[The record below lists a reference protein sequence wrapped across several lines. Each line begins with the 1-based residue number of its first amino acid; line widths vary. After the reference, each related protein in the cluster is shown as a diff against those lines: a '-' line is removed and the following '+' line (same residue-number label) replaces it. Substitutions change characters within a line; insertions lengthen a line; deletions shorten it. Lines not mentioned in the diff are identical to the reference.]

1 MVNNFLKNNLA
12 ILFGN
17 VFFKIGGYIYKFLM
31 VYLLNNY
38 AYGILTIISPFQ
50 NILQTLAAGG
60 LPPTISKYVSEYNVT
75 NQKENSYK
83 LILVSIKIAILLGI
97 TFGLLM
103 IFFIA
108 PLLVKIYNNKSLL
121 LPLQIIG
128 LIVPFSAIVGVFRGI
143 FQGTYEMTHILTSR
157 AIEQI
162 TMILSAIVL
171 IILGFSVVGAI
182 FGSVI
187 GFFSSLISVIIILHK
202 YFLDVFQG
210 MLKLKMD
217 FKEEIK
223 IAYKI
228 ISFSI
233 PVILTAIS
241 EIGIYSMTTTIMP
254 LFITI
259 SEVGYFGIAEPIARL
274 PLMISNSLAT
284 TILPVTSEMFASK
297 NTNILKKYM
306 FNALRYNLI
315 IMVPICLFIMIFS
328 KEVLLV
334 MFFTKPFYSKG
345 ANVLTILT
353 LGMFF
358 YSIFAITSSMI
369 QGAGKPKSSMYL
381 LIGGF
386 IQILLLSFIFI
397 PYFGVNGG
405 AISTTLTT
413 ATMTLISLIYLN
425 KHISLKFNM
434 GHYLKILFAGIII
447 TIFLLILPKN
457 LIGFYIGLLFLFPI
471 YLITLMIIKGFTTD
485 DLNILMKIENKIPFK
500 LTIIKKMIIK
510 GTEVNFNEYRK

>member
-60 LPPTISKYVSEYNVT
+60 LPPTISKYVSEYNAT

-108 PLLVKIYNNKSLL
+108 PLLVKIYNNNSLL

-202 YFLDVFQG
+202 YFLDIFQG

-259 SEVGYFGIAEPIARL
+259 SEIGYFGIAEPIARL

-434 GHYLKILFAGIII
+434 IHYLKILFAGIII
-447 TIFLLILPKN
+447 AIFLLILPKN
-457 LIGFYIGLLFLFPI
+457 LIGFYIGLLFLFPHLFNHINDYKRI
-471 YLITLMIIKGFTTD
+471 YS
-485 DLNILMKIENKIPFK
+485 
-500 LTIIKKMIIK
+500 
-510 GTEVNFNEYRK
+510 R

>member
-60 LPPTISKYVSEYNVT
+60 LPPTISKYVSEYNAT

-425 KHISLKFNM
+425 KHISLKFNI
-434 GHYLKILFAGIII
+434 GHYLKILV
-447 TIFLLILPKN
+447 L
-457 LIGFYIGLLFLFPI
+457 
-471 YLITLMIIKGFTTD
+471 
-485 DLNILMKIENKIPFK
+485 
-500 LTIIKKMIIK
+500 
-510 GTEVNFNEYRK
+510 

>member
-60 LPPTISKYVSEYNVT
+60 LPPTISKYVSEYNAT

-108 PLLVKIYNNKSLL
+108 PLLVKIYNNNSLL

-202 YFLDVFQG
+202 YFLDIFQG

-259 SEVGYFGIAEPIARL
+259 SEIGYFGIAEPIARL

-425 KHISLKFNM
+425 KHISLKFNR
-434 GHYLKILFAGIII
+434 FII
-447 TIFLLILPKN
+447 
-457 LIGFYIGLLFLFPI
+457 
-471 YLITLMIIKGFTTD
+471 
-485 DLNILMKIENKIPFK
+485 
-500 LTIIKKMIIK
+500 
-510 GTEVNFNEYRK
+510 

>member
-60 LPPTISKYVSEYNVT
+60 LPPTISKYVSEYNAT

-108 PLLVKIYNNKSLL
+108 PLLVKIYNNNSLL

-202 YFLDVFQG
+202 YFLDIFQG

-259 SEVGYFGIAEPIARL
+259 SEIGYFGIAEPIARL

-345 ANVLTILT
+345 ANVLTI
-353 LGMFF
+353 
-358 YSIFAITSSMI
+358 TSSMI

-434 GHYLKILFAGIII
+434 IHYLKILFAGIII
-447 TIFLLILPKN
+447 AIFLLILPKN

-471 YLITLMIIKGFTTD
+471 YLITLMIIKGFTAD
-485 DLNILMKIENKIPFK
+485 DLNILMKIENKLPFK

>member
-60 LPPTISKYVSEYNVT
+60 LPPTISKYVSEYNAT

-108 PLLVKIYNNKSLL
+108 PLLVKIYNNNSLL

-202 YFLDVFQG
+202 YFLDIFQG

-259 SEVGYFGIAEPIARL
+259 SEIGYFGIAEPIARL

-434 GHYLKILFAGIII
+434 IHYLKILFAGIII
-447 TIFLLILPKN
+447 AIFLLILPKN

-471 YLITLMIIKGFTTD
+471 YLITLMIIKGFTA
-485 DLNILMKIENKIPFK
+485 KKNKK
-500 LTIIKKMIIK
+500 KTQKKMIIK

>member
-1 MVNNFLKNNLA
+1 M
-12 ILFGN
+12 ILF
-17 VFFKIGGYIYKFLM
+17 I
-31 VYLLNNY
+31 LL
-38 AYGILTIISPFQ
+38 ACLSPSNSAPKNAFTMSIA
-50 NILQTLAAGG
+50 NPLPTTLSPIVSLLAA
-60 LPPTISKYVSEYNVT
+60 LCSLVACALNVSEH
-75 NQKENSYK
+75 SAA
-83 LILVSIKIAILLGI
+83 LIPGTLFAAIPI
-97 TFGLLM
+97 
-103 IFFIA
+103 
-108 PLLVKIYNNKSLL
+108 P
-121 LPLQIIG
+121 
-128 LIVPFSAIVGVFRGI
+128 
-143 FQGTYEMTHILTSR
+143 
-157 AIEQI
+157 
-162 TMILSAIVL
+162 
-171 IILGFSVVGAI
+171 
-182 FGSVI
+182 
-187 GFFSSLISVIIILHK
+187 
-202 YFLDVFQG
+202 
-210 MLKLKMD
+210 
-217 FKEEIK
+217 
-223 IAYKI
+223 
-228 ISFSI
+228 I
-233 PVILTAIS
+233 PVPQINI
-241 EIGIYSMTTTIMP
+241 P
-254 LFITI
+254 K
-259 SEVGYFGIAEPIARL
+259 
-274 PLMISNSLAT
+274 SNSLAT

-358 YSIFAITSSMI
+358 FSIFAITSSMI

-434 GHYLKILFAGIII
+434 IHYLKILFAGIII
-447 TIFLLILPKN
+447 AIFLLILPKN

-471 YLITLMIIKGFTTD
+471 YLITLMIIKGFTAD
-485 DLNILMKIENKIPFK
+485 DLNILMKIENKLPFK

>member
-60 LPPTISKYVSEYNVT
+60 LPPTISKYVSEYNAT

-108 PLLVKIYNNKSLL
+108 PLLVKIYNNNSLL

-202 YFLDVFQG
+202 YFLDIFQG

-259 SEVGYFGIAEPIARL
+259 SEIGYFGIAEPIARL

-434 GHYLKILFAGIII
+434 IHYLKIF
-447 TIFLLILPKN
+447 KN
-457 LIGFYIGLLFLFPI
+457 
-471 YLITLMIIKGFTTD
+471 
-485 DLNILMKIENKIPFK
+485 N
-500 LTIIKKMIIK
+500 
-510 GTEVNFNEYRK
+510 

>member
-60 LPPTISKYVSEYNVT
+60 LPPTISKYVSEYNAT

-108 PLLVKIYNNKSLL
+108 PLLVKIYNNNSLL
-121 LPLQIIG
+121 LPLQIMG

-143 FQGTYEMTHILTSR
+143 FQGTYEMAHILTSR

-202 YFLDVFQG
+202 YFLDIFQG

-259 SEVGYFGIAEPIARL
+259 SEIGYFGIAEPIARL

-397 PYFGVNGG
+397 PYFGKWWC
-405 AISTTLTT
+405 
-413 ATMTLISLIYLN
+413 YL
-425 KHISLKFNM
+425 
-434 GHYLKILFAGIII
+434 HYINNSNNDINFINLF
-447 TIFLLILPKN
+447 K
-457 LIGFYIGLLFLFPI
+457 
-471 YLITLMIIKGFTTD
+471 
-485 DLNILMKIENKIPFK
+485 
-500 LTIIKKMIIK
+500 
-510 GTEVNFNEYRK
+510 

>member
-60 LPPTISKYVSEYNVT
+60 LPPTISKYVSEYNAT

-108 PLLVKIYNNKSLL
+108 PLLVKIYNNNSLL

-202 YFLDVFQG
+202 YFLDIFQG

-259 SEVGYFGIAEPIARL
+259 SEIGYFGIAEPIARL

-381 LIGGF
+381 LIRGF

-434 GHYLKILFAGIII
+434 IHYLKILAR
-447 TIFLLILPKN
+447 
-457 LIGFYIGLLFLFPI
+457 
-471 YLITLMIIKGFTTD
+471 
-485 DLNILMKIENKIPFK
+485 E
-500 LTIIKKMIIK
+500 
-510 GTEVNFNEYRK
+510 

>member
-60 LPPTISKYVSEYNVT
+60 LPPTISKYVSEYNAT

-108 PLLVKIYNNKSLL
+108 PLLVKIYNNNSLL
-121 LPLQIIG
+121 LP
-128 LIVPFSAIVGVFRGI
+128 
-143 FQGTYEMTHILTSR
+143 
-157 AIEQI
+157 
-162 TMILSAIVL
+162 
-171 IILGFSVVGAI
+171 
-182 FGSVI
+182 
-187 GFFSSLISVIIILHK
+187 
-202 YFLDVFQG
+202 
-210 MLKLKMD
+210 
-217 FKEEIK
+217 
-223 IAYKI
+223 
-228 ISFSI
+228 I

-259 SEVGYFGIAEPIARL
+259 SEIGYFGIAEPIARL

-434 GHYLKILFAGIII
+434 IHYLKILFAGIII
-447 TIFLLILPKN
+447 AIFLLILPKN

-471 YLITLMIIKGFTTD
+471 YLITLMIIKGFTAD
-485 DLNILMKIENKIPFK
+485 DLNILMKIENKLPFK

>member
-60 LPPTISKYVSEYNVT
+60 LPPTISKYVSEYNAT

-108 PLLVKIYNNKSLL
+108 PLLVKIYNNNSLL

-143 FQGTYEMTHILTSR
+143 FQGTYEMAHILTSR

-202 YFLDVFQG
+202 YFLDIFQG

-259 SEVGYFGIAEPIARL
+259 SEIGYFGIAEPIARL

-369 QGAGKPKSSMYL
+369 QGAG
-381 LIGGF
+381 I

-434 GHYLKILFAGIII
+434 IHYLKILFAGIII
-447 TIFLLILPKN
+447 AIFLLILPKN

-471 YLITLMIIKGFTTD
+471 YLITLMIIKGFTAD
-485 DLNILMKIENKIPFK
+485 DLSILMKIENKLPFK

>member
-60 LPPTISKYVSEYNVT
+60 LPPTISKYVSEYNAT

-108 PLLVKIYNNKSLL
+108 PLLVKIYNNNSLL

-143 FQGTYEMTHILTSR
+143 FQGTYEMAHILTSR

-202 YFLDVFQG
+202 YFLDIFQG

-259 SEVGYFGIAEPIARL
+259 SEIGYFGIAEPIARL

-369 QGAGKPKSSMYL
+369 LQVNQKV
-381 LIGGF
+381 
-386 IQILLLSFIFI
+386 QCIF
-397 PYFGVNGG
+397 
-405 AISTTLTT
+405 
-413 ATMTLISLIYLN
+413 
-425 KHISLKFNM
+425 
-434 GHYLKILFAGIII
+434 
-447 TIFLLILPKN
+447 
-457 LIGFYIGLLFLFPI
+457 
-471 YLITLMIIKGFTTD
+471 
-485 DLNILMKIENKIPFK
+485 
-500 LTIIKKMIIK
+500 
-510 GTEVNFNEYRK
+510 